1 MSLIPEAY
9 EKRKWRGLEA
19 LRSALAD
26 QKLDDRHYGWSSAAY
41 NNFEAIS
48 DLLQIGT
55 LALDSRELLKA
66 SEVPDLERD
75 IRELSERIRDIARM
89 LQDMSDEL
97 RRSAGHIA
105 QKLPSDPR

>member
-1 MSLIPEAY
+1 MSLTPEAY
-9 EKRKWRGLEA
+9 EKQKWRGLEA
-19 LRSALAD
+19 LRLALAG

-41 NNFEAIS
+41 SKFEAIS

-75 IRELSERIRDIARM
+75 IHELSEMISHTARM

-97 RRSAGHIA
+97 RR
-105 QKLPSDPR
+105 